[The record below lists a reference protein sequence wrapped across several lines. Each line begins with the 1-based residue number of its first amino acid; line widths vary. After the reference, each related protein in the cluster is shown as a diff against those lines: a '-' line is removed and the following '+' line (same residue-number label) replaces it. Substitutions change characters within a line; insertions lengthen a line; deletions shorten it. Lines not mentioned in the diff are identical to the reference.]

1 MIRPATLDDVET
13 LVALGAMMAA
23 ESPRYRRL
31 RYSPEKVRALVEAVV
46 RGDSG
51 FMWVAE
57 TAGEIVGLMLAVAT
71 PHWCS
76 DDLVVS
82 ELALYMVPQHR
93 GSTNA
98 MRLIRQF
105 LAWAAERGAVLTQAG
120 VSTGLSTEQAAR
132 LYEAAGMRR
141 FGVLLE
147 A

>member
-1 MIRPATLDDVET
+1 MIRPATLDDVPT
-13 LVALGAMMAA
+13 LVSLGAMMAA
-23 ESPRYRRL
+23 ESPRFRLL
-31 RYSPEKVRALVEAVV
+31 RYSPEKVRVLVENVL

-51 FMWVAE
+51 FLWVAE
-57 TAGEIVGLMLAVAT
+57 AGGEITGLMLGVAV

-82 ELALYMVPQHR
+82 ELALYMVPKHR
-93 GSTNA
+93 GSTSA
-98 MRLIRQF
+98 LRLIRRF
-105 LAWAAERGAVLTQAG
+105 MAWAEDRGAVLTQAG
-120 VSTGLSTEQAAR
+120 VSTGLSTEMAAR